1 MKLAEALRLMNRPP
15 DDRDIGD
22 AAAPL
27 RVYLACGFTP
37 LHLKTFLG
45 AQLRQRLDDD
55 RPVRVQAGL
64 FGDLLGNLQEVLD
77 ASPDAVVLMIE
88 WDDLDP
94 RLGFRG
100 SHGWRPGRQTD
111 IAKTVGLRLAQLRE
125 AVEAVAERAV
135 VAVVLPTLPLPPAF
149 QPPLARADATAFA
162 LREMTAQFAA
172 ALAAGGSVRLLDPQR
187 LDRLSPHGDRLD
199 LSLLLRSGFPYR
211 LEHAS
216 VLGRLLSE
224 LIRPATPMKGIITD
238 LDDTLWR
245 GVLGEGGV
253 EGISWDLDHQSHAHA
268 LYQEMLASLA
278 ELGVLIGVASK
289 NDPRRV
295 AEALRRDDLVI
306 APDRLFPIEAHWGP
320 KSQSVGNIL
329 RAWNV
334 GPESVAVIDD
344 SPMELAEIEAAFP
357 QIKCLAFPTRD
368 DAAVLDLL
376 ATLRDLF
383 GKASI
388 SQEDRLRAS
397 SIRTSHDRS
406 VAAAAATDPDE
417 FLAEANAQITL
428 SYDAADRRAFKLI
441 NKTNQFNLNGRRIY
455 EPHWRRHRSDSRR
468 FTVSVSYRDKFGP
481 LGKISV
487 VSGRVEEGELLIDV
501 WVMSCRAFSR
511 RIEHQ
516 VLKGLFDR
524 FNVDAMRLD
533 FAPTGR
539 NGPVQDFLRSVT
551 GRDPAASTRISRDE
565 FLARCPHVFAEIS
578 TQ

>member
-1 MKLAEALRLMNRPP
+1 MNRPAA
-15 DDRDIGD
+15 D
-22 AAAPL
+22 AAEPL

-37 LHLKTFLG
+37 LHVATLLG

-55 RPVRVQAGL
+55 RSVDVQTGL
-64 FGDLLGNLQEVLD
+64 FGDLRGNLHRAIE
-77 ASPDAVVLMIE
+77 ASPDAVALMIE
-88 WDDLDP
+88 WADLDP
-94 RLGFRG
+94 RLGYRS
-100 SHGWRPGRQTD
+100 SHGWRPGQQTD
-111 IAKTVGLRLAQLRE
+111 IAKTVGSRLAKLRE
-125 AVEAVAERAV
+125 SVEAAAQRTV
-135 VAVVLPTLPLPPAF
+135 VAVALPTLPLPPCF
-149 QPPLARADATAFA
+149 QPPLARADATAFV

-172 ALAAGGSVRLLDPQR
+172 SLAAGGSVRVLDPQR
-187 LDRLSPHGDRLD
+187 LDQLSPHGDRLD

-216 VLGRLLSE
+216 VLGWLLAE
-224 LIRPATPMKGIITD
+224 LIRPATAMKGIITD

-245 GVLGEGGV
+245 GVLGEDGID
-253 EGISWDLDHQSHAHA
+253 GISWDLDHQSHAHA

-278 ELGVLIGVASK
+278 ESGVLIGVASK
-289 NDPRRV
+289 NDPHRV

-306 APDRLFPIEAHWGP
+306 AADRLFPIEAHWGP

-344 SPMELAEIEAAFP
+344 SPMELAEIGAAFP

-368 DAAVLDLL
+368 DPAVLDLL
-376 ATLRDLF
+376 AALRDLF
-383 GKASI
+383 GKPSI

-397 SIRTSHDRS
+397 SIRTAHDRS
-406 VAAAAATDPDE
+406 VAAPTTDPDE
-417 FLAEANAQITL
+417 FLAEANARITL
-428 SYDAADRRAFKLI
+428 SYDDSGRRAFELI
-441 NKTNQFNLNGRRIY
+441 NKTNQFNLNGRRID
-455 EPHWRRHRSDSRR
+455 EPHWRRHRRDVGR
-468 FTVSVSYRDKFGP
+468 FLLSVSYRDKFGP

-487 VSGRVEEGELLIDV
+487 VSGRLEERELLIDV

-524 FNVDAMRLD
+524 FDVDAMRLD
-533 FAPTGR
+533 FAATDR
-539 NGPVQDFLRSVT
+539 NAPLQEFLRSVT
-551 GRDPAASTRISRDE
+551 GRDPAVAARISREE
-565 FLARCPHVFAEIS
+565 FLARCPHVFAQIS